1 MNLLAPPLFNGTK
14 EWRDA
19 SGQRHRTDGP
29 ALEYADGY
37 KEWWI
42 KGQIHRTDGPAAE
55 YADGDKEW
63 WINGELHRTDGPAV
77 EYADDHGEWYL
88 EGENLTETEHRRRV
102 IILELAGVK

>member
-1 MNLLAPPLFNGTK
+1 MIESTCTTLFNGTK

-42 KGQIHRTDGPAAE
+42 KGQV
-55 YADGDKEW
+55 
-63 WINGELHRTDGPAV
+63 HRTDGPAV
-77 EYADDHGEWYL
+77 EYADDYGEWYL
-88 EGENLTETEHRRRV
+88 EGENLTETEHRRIV